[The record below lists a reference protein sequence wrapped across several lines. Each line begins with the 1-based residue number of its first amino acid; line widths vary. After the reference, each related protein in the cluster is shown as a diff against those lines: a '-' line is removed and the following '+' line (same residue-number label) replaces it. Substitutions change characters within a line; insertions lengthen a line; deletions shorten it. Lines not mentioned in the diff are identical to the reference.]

1 MITLFNA
8 ISIQMVPSDCAE
20 FAWHGRRISHEEAA
34 QFARDGVVSFIGH
47 EDTARVLSG
56 LLQVECPFRRAFGTI
71 SSGEKVL
78 VAQLSG
84 GRLPEGATT
93 LPTGFEIVSVPLRG
107 L

>member
-1 MITLFNA
+1 MKIFNSL
-8 ISIQMVPSDCAE
+8 SIQMVATGSE
-20 FAWHGRRISHEEAA
+20 FSWHGRKVSVEEASKLV
-34 QFARDGVVSFIGH
+34 QEEGIESYIGH

-84 GRLPEGATT
+84 GRLPEGVTT
-93 LPTGFEIVSVPLRG
+93 LPTGFEIQFWVVSAE
-107 L
+107 